1 MATIS
6 NLATSSLALKG
17 AGTDYNYLQRFFATK
32 AEADAALLDG
42 SWVPVAGALNG
53 AITGDQG
60 FFVYNE
66 ATSSLDVADGA
77 TRAYIDAQI
86 ASVIDSSP
94 EALDTLNELAAALGD
109 DPDYFVNTNAAL
121 QANTNLVNAETARAT
136 AAEAALQADVDQNEA
151 DADAAI
157 AAVQADV
164 DQNEAD
170 ADAAIAALQAD
181 VDQNEADADAAIAAL
196 QADVDQNESDADA
209 AIAAVQADVD
219 ANEAA
224 GLAAIAVVQ
233 ADVDQ
238 NEADADAAIAA
249 LQADVDQNEADADA
263 AIAAVQADVDQNE
276 ADADAAIA
284 AVQADVDQNEADA
297 DAAIAAVQADVDQN
311 EADADAAIAVERGRI
326 DAILSGADAD
336 KDTFAEIVTLINSV
350 DTTNDNAFAGYVA
363 SNDAAVAA
371 VQADVDQNEADADA
385 AIAVER
391 GRIDAVEAEID
402 TARTNIYSALG
413 QAEGVQA
420 MGTFSGGTL
429 SDNTTVRAL
438 LQELETATELR
449 ATRNAPS
456 FSGDVTLGNGALYQA
471 ASERLGLGTTSPGA
485 RLHAF
490 GTGGVQA
497 IFQRLNGSSK
507 ITIKDNLSDD
517 GMTIQTPVQTANAL
531 KFEGYGTNAGF
542 RFVTNN
548 NGTQSDR
555 LLIQHTNVTSEV
567 TLNAKAG
574 FQLAGVDVT
583 ATAAE
588 LNFMDGVT
596 SNVQTQLD
604 NIQSDVNQNEND
616 ADAAIA
622 AVQADVDA
630 NEAASD
636 AAEAALSARLDT
648 LEVDPTTKTYVD
660 AQVAGIVDAAPGAL
674 NTLNEL
680 AAALGDDE
688 NFSTTITNSLAAIQA
703 DVDAN
708 ETASDVAEAALSG
721 RLDTLEADPTTATA
735 VAAVQADVD
744 QNEADADAAIAAL
757 QADVDQNEADA
768 DAAIA
773 AVQADVDQNEA
784 DADAAIAAETTA
796 RTAAVAAVQA
806 DVDQNE
812 ADADAAIAAVQADVD
827 QNEAD
832 ADAAIAANEVHID
845 NLASLTG
852 VAKDA
857 TDLGSFAG
865 STIADSSNIKAALL
879 SLETSLETKA
889 NVSFVQNEIANV
901 IDGAPG
907 ALNTLNEIAAALGD
921 DENVATTLTNLIND
935 NEVHIDNLATL
946 LGIAKDGVNFSTFTG
961 STIGDN
967 LTLKAIL
974 QQLETKVEAVQTDVD
989 GNESDADAAIAAVQ
1003 ADVDQNEADADAAIA
1018 AVQADVDQNEAD
1030 ADAAIAAEA
1039 TARATAITNLQAD
1052 VDQNE
1057 ADADAALALRAMAAD
1072 SVLTGTTEAKG
1083 VLNVANDGGQTHG
1096 YYLKIQRNNAT
1107 QLDILARNIPS
1118 GGNLHIT
1125 NSNGNNARVIVLSDE
1140 FWVRNL
1146 GGVNGN
1152 GKARFDGEVVLGDSF
1167 LLGGTKVTA
1176 TGAEL
1181 NILDGVTATATELNL
1196 LDGVTATTAELNILD
1211 GVTATAAEL
1220 NFMDGVTSNVQTQL
1234 DAKLSAETITMTA
1247 FKAVVAASS
1256 DFADFQSRV
1265 AAL

>member
-276 ADADAAIA
+276 ADADAAI
-284 AVQADVDQNEADA
+284 
-297 DAAIAAVQADVDQN
+297 
-311 EADADAAIAVERGRI
+311 
-326 DAILSGADAD
+326 
-336 KDTFAEIVTLINSV
+336 
-350 DTTNDNAFAGYVA
+350 
-363 SNDAAVAA
+363 AA